1 MNPSRWIDCEAFLG
15 KIPLM
20 KGAIA
25 GPQGSRIWAVWTHCY
40 YSHSDEQLLE
50 NGLHILRLVMEDEEA
65 ATAKANELV
74 DSLKAVL
81 APG

>member
-1 MNPSRWIDCEAFLG
+1 
-15 KIPLM
+15 M
-20 KGAIA
+20 KGPIA

-40 YSHSDEQLLE
+40 YSHPDEQLLE

-65 ATAKANELV
+65 AKAKANELV

-81 APG
+81 EAAQHQASEWKLDYINLWEP